1 MRLAKFIYIILI
13 AVSCFST
20 YTYYKNSIA
29 DEILTNNLLKQSY
42 IERIKLAIY
51 SVAQPIAGFERIEKR
66 YKPDLTLNEFN
77 MYAEIMYDPEKHI
90 AITYSPAGITEFV
103 FPFEENKEAIGHNI
117 LTSPKTMIEG
127 IQTIENKQVTI
138 SGPYSLLQQ
147 GRAGI
152 VIRDPIFVI
161 SDGEEKFWGFT
172 TLVLASPKFLSVTGI
187 LNLESIGYAFSLLG
201 EYQDES
207 VPVFESSN
215 YSSEVGSYQ
224 SFQVYNSTWKFSI
237 YKVGELQLIFQYS
250 LWLLGFFLAG
260 STVLYKLMSYF
271 EERNREYKHQIERD
285 SLTGAY
291 TRVFLDEFN
300 FSPAYTIFYIDLNK
314 FKPVNDNYGH
324 EVGDKLLKCY
334 VMRLKEHFKKD
345 TPVVRMGG
353 DEFMVIINQEMTA
366 KDIEHIKSRINLL
379 SSQPFKVDSL
389 TIQIGASVGYAVCP
403 QQSKVLDE
411 LIKHADRQMYQD
423 KESKGR

>member
-13 AVSCFST
+13 IVSCFSS
-20 YTYYKNSIA
+20 YTYYENSIA
-29 DEILTNNLLKQSY
+29 DEILTNNILKQSY

-51 SVAQPIAGFERIEKR
+51 SVAQPIAGFERVEKR

-77 MYAEIMYDPEKHI
+77 MYAEIMFDPEKHI

-103 FPFEENKEAIGHNI
+103 YPFEPNKEAIGHNI
-117 LTSPKTMIEG
+117 LTSPKTKIEG
-127 IQTIENKQVTI
+127 VQTIENRQVTI
-138 SGPYSLLQQ
+138 SGPYSLLQK

-152 VIRDPIFVI
+152 VIRNPIFVI
-161 SDGEEKFWGFT
+161 GDGEEKFWGFT
-172 TLVLASPKFLSVTGI
+172 TLILASPKFLSVTGI

-201 EYQDES
+201 EYQDKS
-207 VPVFESSN
+207 VTVFESSN
-215 YSSEVGSYQ
+215 YDSEVGSYQ
-224 SFQVYNSTWKFSI
+224 DFEVYNSTWKFSI
-237 YKVGELQLIFQYS
+237 YKVGELDLIFQYS

-260 STVLYKLMSYF
+260 STILYKLMSYF
-271 EERNREYKHQIERD
+271 EERNRQYKRQIERD

-291 TRVFLDEFN
+291 TRAFLDEFT
-300 FSPAYTIFYIDLNK
+300 FSSAYTIFYIDLNK

-353 DEFMVIINQEMTA
+353 DEFMVIINQEMTS
-366 KDIEHIKSRINLL
+366 KDRLHIKNRIALL

-389 TIQIGASVGYAVCP
+389 TIQIGASIGFSVCP
-403 QQSKVLDE
+403 YDAETLDE
-411 LIKHADRQMYQD
+411 LIKIADREMYLD
-423 KESKGR
+423 KENKPR